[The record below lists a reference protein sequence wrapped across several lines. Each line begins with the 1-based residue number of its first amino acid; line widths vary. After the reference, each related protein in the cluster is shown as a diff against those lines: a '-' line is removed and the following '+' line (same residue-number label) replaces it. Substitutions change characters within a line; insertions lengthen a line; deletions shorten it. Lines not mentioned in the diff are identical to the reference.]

1 MVWHFVFSILLGVG
15 LLFLVTAYFY
25 GLFSRRERD
34 GDTYALPVKEGE
46 TALDRAVAQLALTGG
61 GVGLDK
67 NGLSLI
73 DGNLDAF
80 AARVLCARLAERS
93 LDMMYYIWHDD
104 LTGRLLLNEV
114 LDAADRGVRVR
125 LLLDDINAQGRD
137 PAYVALDQ
145 HPNIK
150 IRMFNPS
157 RTRHNG
163 LRRGLE
169 MVLRVL
175 TVTRRMHN
183 KAFIADGRVAIVG
196 GRNIGDAYFG
206 AGKMSNFRDLDLA
219 LVGPSVREAEV
230 VFDNFWNSD
239 MALPIRVLALPRR
252 LKNPDTWRD
261 ELARFYLS
269 WEARPFLDYLHQH
282 IGIEQLPRNTRRF
295 SHKNVGKSKKIERF
309 SESKKLKMALER
321 LLDVESRLFVAD
333 KVKVLSDPPQ
343 KALNRRSENWLMG
356 QLLPKLEAAKKSL
369 QLTSPYFVPGLDGT
383 ARLIHI
389 AREGVRVKVLT
400 NSLAATDVAAV
411 HGGYMPYRK
420 ILLKGGI
427 ELYELKRDGS
437 KQRLRLFGSG
447 RASLHTKA
455 FLVDETQGFV
465 GSFNFDPRSVSLN
478 TEMGILFECAGI
490 SSKMAALFEE
500 EITGQMSY
508 HVVMENGE
516 KLTWHSI
523 NEQGEPVT
531 LYQEPE
537 TRWGRRAFVRLIS
550 LLPIESQL

>member
-1 MVWHFVFSILLGVG
+1 MTWYGILPVLLCVPVLVLVGVY
-15 LLFLVTAYFY
+15 LY
-25 GLFSRRERD
+25 GIFSRRKRD
-34 GDTYALPVKEGE
+34 EDTHALPLEEGK
-46 TALDRAVAQLALTGG
+46 TALDRAVARLARSRDGM
-61 GVGLDK
+61 GVEK

-80 AARVLCARLAERS
+80 SARVLCARLAERS

-104 LTGRLLLNEV
+104 LTGRLLLKEV
-114 LDAADRGVRVR
+114 LEAADRGVRVR

-137 PAYVALDQ
+137 PAYVALDR

-219 LVGPSVREAEV
+219 LVGPAVREAEII
-230 VFDNFWNSD
+230 FDNFWNCD
-239 MALPIRVLALPRR
+239 MSLPVHVLTLPHR
-252 LKNPDTWRD
+252 LKDTDQWRD
-261 ELARFYLS
+261 ELARFHLTQ
-269 WEARPFLDYLHQH
+269 EARPFLDYMRRH
-282 IGIEQLPRNTRRF
+282 ITI
-295 SHKNVGKSKKIERF
+295 
-309 SESKKLKMALER
+309 ER
-321 LLDVESRLFVAD
+321 LLDVEKRLFVAG

-343 KALNRRSENWLMG
+343 KALNRQPENWLMG
-356 QLLPKLEAAKKSL
+356 QLMPRLAAAKDSL

-383 ARLIHI
+383 RHLIDI
-389 AREGVRVKVLT
+389 VKTGVRVQILT

-411 HGGYMPYRK
+411 HGGYMPYRQT
-420 ILLKGGI
+420 LLKGGI
-427 ELYELKRDGS
+427 ELYELKREGS

-455 FLVDETQGFV
+455 FLIDKSQGFV

-478 TEMGILFECAGI
+478 TEMGILFECAEI
-490 SSKMAALFEE
+490 SAKMASLFEE
-500 EITGQMSY
+500 EITLQMSY
-508 HVVMENGE
+508 HVRLDGRGNLAWRTV
-516 KLTWHSI
+516 S
-523 NEQGEPVT
+523 EQGVPI
-531 LYQEPE
+531 LLHQEPE
-537 TRWGRRAFVRLIS
+537 TRWGRRAFVRLVS
-550 LLPIESQL
+550 LLPIEQQL

>member
-1 MVWHFVFSILLGVG
+1 LADLLTMTWYGIFSALLGMVVLPLAG
-15 LLFLVTAYFY
+15 VYLY
-25 GLFSRRERD
+25 GLFSRRNRD
-34 GDTYALPVKEGE
+34 EDTYALPLEEDK
-46 TALDRAVAQLALTGG
+46 TALDRAVLRLARTRDGM
-61 GVGLDK
+61 GVEK

-104 LTGRLLLNEV
+104 LTGRLLLKEV
-114 LDAADRGVRVR
+114 LEAADRGVRVR

-137 PAYVALDQ
+137 PAYAALDR

-169 MVLRVL
+169 MVLRAL

-196 GRNIGDAYFG
+196 GRN
-206 AGKMSNFRDLDLA
+206 
-219 LVGPSVREAEV
+219 VGREAEA
-230 VFDNFWNSD
+230 VFDNFWNCD
-239 MALPIRVLALPRR
+239 MSLPIHVLVLPRR
-252 LKNPDTWRD
+252 LKDPDKWRD
-261 ELARFYLS
+261 ELARFHLTQ
-269 WEARPFLDYLHQH
+269 EARPFLDYMRLNAT
-282 IGIEQLPRNTRRF
+282 I
-295 SHKNVGKSKKIERF
+295 
-309 SESKKLKMALER
+309 ER
-321 LLDVESRLFVAD
+321 LLDVEERLFVA
-333 KVKVLSDPPQ
+333 KKLEVLSDPPQ
-343 KALNRRSENWLMG
+343 KALNRHPENWLMG
-356 QLLPKLEAAKKSL
+356 QLMPRLEAAKDTL

-383 ARLIHI
+383 RRLINI
-389 AREGVRVKVLT
+389 AKTGVRVQILT

-411 HGGYMPYRK
+411 HGGYMPYRPT
-420 ILLKGGI
+420 LLKGGI
-427 ELYELKRDGS
+427 ALYELKREGG

-455 FLVDETQGFV
+455 FLIDRLQGFV

-478 TEMGILFECAGI
+478 TEMGILFECAEI
-490 SSKMAALFEE
+490 SAKMSTLFEE
-500 EITGQMSY
+500 EITRQMSY
-508 HVVMENGE
+508 HICLDNTG
-516 KLTWHSI
+516 KLAWHTVS
-523 NEQGEPVT
+523 EQGEPV
-531 LYQEPE
+531 LLHQEPE
-537 TRWGRRAFVRLIS
+537 TRWARRAFVRLVS